1 MIRSSACQ
9 QQADQFPALSG
20 RHGDRRSYT
29 ISWDTIEGN
38 YLPRFAPGFFH
49 DEQDT
54 PWGPAINYGNDAVR
68 RYFIDNVLYWLRE
81 FRLDG
86 LRFNAIDYIKD
97 DSDVH
102 LLHEISE
109 TVYTAFPD
117 RHVHLM
123 TENPPNGTDLW
134 AKGLF
139 IADWNDAFHH
149 IVHRIAT
156 GETIGHFKEFKRN
169 PWEKLR
175 LVLAE
180 GYLSMGQPTVDKDL
194 PAPAS
199 LPPTAFIHFLQ
210 NHDQVGNRALG
221 DRLASRIDDRLY
233 RALVC
238 ILLMSPQIPLL
249 FMGDD
254 YKEIN
259 SFHYFS
265 DYEGELAEI
274 IRANRSQEAENFGGY
289 PAGLA
294 EEDIPDP
301 NTLSTFQTSKLR
313 WDHAEA
319 SEGASWSNWIREIL
333 AVRQTKIVP
342 LLAEAG
348 GYAGTIVPSP
358 AETVFV
364 DWQLGQTT
372 LQLRANLSAIPC
384 SFEPCGDLVFTSDSD
399 PRSLDLGS
407 FEVKVFALKT

>member
-1 MIRSSACQ
+1 MVYNH
-9 QQADQFPALSG
+9 FGP
-20 RHGDRRSYT
+20 
-29 ISWDTIEGN
+29 EGN

-49 DEQDT
+49 TEQDT

-68 RYFIDNVLYWLRE
+68 RYFIDNVLYWLGE

-86 LRFNAIDYIKD
+86 LRFDAIDYIKD

-123 TENPPNGTDLW
+123 TENPPNGTDLL

-139 IADWNDAFHH
+139 VADWNDAFHH
-149 IVHRIAT
+149 IVHRITT

-169 PWEKLR
+169 PWEELR

-180 GYLSMGQPTVDKDL
+180 GYLSPGQPTVDKDL

-289 PAGLA
+289 PAGSSK
-294 EEDIPDP
+294 EDIPDP
-301 NTLSTFQTSKLR
+301 NTPSTFQMSKLR

-319 SEGASWSNWIREIL
+319 SEGTSWSNWIREIL